1 MLKVNLEALEKMTNQ
16 GEQDEPDRRV
26 TGNFALYSAAG
37 TKSGLSTY
45 FKLEFFCIKSLLIQ
59 RIQHW

>member
-37 TKSGLSTY
+37 TKSGR
-45 FKLEFFCIKSLLIQ
+45 ILL
-59 RIQHW
+59 H